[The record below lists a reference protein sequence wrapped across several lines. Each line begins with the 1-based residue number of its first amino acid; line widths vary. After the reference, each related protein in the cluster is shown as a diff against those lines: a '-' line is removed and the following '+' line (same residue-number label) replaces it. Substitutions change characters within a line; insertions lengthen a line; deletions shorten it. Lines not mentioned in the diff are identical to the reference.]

1 MKHVLKVMIADADEQ
16 MGKQLAKYLNEKA
29 DVEVL
34 PIQTSGKGVLRAIK
48 TEEPD
53 VVLLDLVLPGM
64 DGLSVL
70 EELMRGKCKSS
81 VIVTSAMDNSR
92 MITYACQL
100 GADFYICK
108 PYDEERVY
116 HRLRQLY
123 MYRQQETEKQEEAE
137 LFLTQEE
144 EENETRERISLESKI
159 TREIRLLGIPA
170 HIKGYQYIR
179 SSVLL
184 SLRDGS
190 MLNFVTKSLYPEV
203 AKIYG
208 TTTGSVERAIRHA
221 IAVAWERGNRE
232 AIKQLYG
239 YDYGIHSRRPTNS
252 EFLSLVVDKFRM
264 EEKNHV
270 QAAG

>member
-70 EELMRGKCKSS
+70 EELMRGKWKSS

-179 SSVLL
+179 TSVL
-184 SLRDGS
+184 
-190 MLNFVTKSLYPEV
+190 
-203 AKIYG
+203 
-208 TTTGSVERAIRHA
+208 GSVERAIRHA
-221 IAVAWERGNRE
+221 IVVAWERGNRE

>member
-1 MKHVLKVMIADADEQ
+1 
-16 MGKQLAKYLNEKA
+16 
-29 DVEVL
+29 
-34 PIQTSGKGVLRAIK
+34 
-48 TEEPD
+48 
-53 VVLLDLVLPGM
+53 
-64 DGLSVL
+64 
-70 EELMRGKCKSS
+70 
-81 VIVTSAMDNSR
+81 
-92 MITYACQL
+92 
-100 GADFYICK
+100 
-108 PYDEERVY
+108 
-116 HRLRQLY
+116 
-123 MYRQQETEKQEEAE
+123 
-137 LFLTQEE
+137 
-144 EENETRERISLESKI
+144 
-159 TREIRLLGIPA
+159 PA

-221 IAVAWERGNRE
+221 IVVAWERGNRE

>member
-170 HIKGYQYIR
+170 HIKGYQY
-179 SSVLL
+179 
-184 SLRDGS
+184 LREAIIMTIHD
-190 MLNFVTKSLYPEV
+190 MEVINAITKVLYPTV
-203 AKIYG
+203 AKKFK
-208 TTTGSVERAIRHA
+208 TTSSRVERAIRHA
-221 IAVAWERGNRE
+221 IEVAWDRGDVDTLQE
-232 AIKQLYG
+232 YFGFTVSGAKG
-239 YDYGIHSRRPTNS
+239 KPTNS
-252 EFLSLVVDKFRM
+252 EFISMVADRLRLELKI
-264 EEKNHV
+264 
-270 QAAG
+270 G